1 MKSSP
6 YMSKAKRALAA
17 EVDEIKRKYREGR
30 EDRLAKARERY
41 LREKAENAKKANEYG
56 YIGTLRKK

>member
-6 YMSKAKRALAA
+6 YKSKAKRALA
-17 EVDEIKRKYREGR
+17 EEQEEIRRKYREGWG
-30 EDRLAKARERY
+30 DRIAKARERY